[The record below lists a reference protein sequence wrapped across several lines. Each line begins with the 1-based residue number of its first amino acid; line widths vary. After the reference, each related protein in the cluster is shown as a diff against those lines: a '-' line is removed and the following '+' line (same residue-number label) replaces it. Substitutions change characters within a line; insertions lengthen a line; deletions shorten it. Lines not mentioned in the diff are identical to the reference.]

1 MHIFLKHLNRPFG
14 AMIKPIFDSMSVSP
28 GNGMAVS
35 ATSNASTSN
44 PTSIFEPR
52 PPNPG
57 AHTNDSDTFI
67 R

>member
-1 MHIFLKHLNRPFG
+1 
-14 AMIKPIFDSMSVSP
+14 MIKPIFDSMSVSP